1 MAKKRISVQEA
12 MSKAMHVVRHRAPR
26 DEKYKK
32 KYKRHKDQ
40 NEKGKEN
47 MYLIRIPERDN
58 RENEEKVVF
67 EEVID
72 NFQNL

>member
-1 MAKKRISVQEA
+1 
-12 MSKAMHVVRHRAPR
+12 
-26 DEKYKK
+26 
-32 KYKRHKDQ
+32 
-40 NEKGKEN
+40 